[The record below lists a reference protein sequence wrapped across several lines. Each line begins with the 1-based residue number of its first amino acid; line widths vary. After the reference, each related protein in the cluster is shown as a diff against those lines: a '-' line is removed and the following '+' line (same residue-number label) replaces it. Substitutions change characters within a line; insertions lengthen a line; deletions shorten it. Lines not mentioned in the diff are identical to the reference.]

1 MSAEPPI
8 ALVTGASAGL
18 GAEFARQLARRGN
31 RMVLVGR
38 NRDRLELLAA
48 EFGGAE
54 VLVADLA
61 TEVGVE
67 AVAARLKDQ
76 DRPISTLVNN
86 AGFGTADSFL
96 DSTPEYESDSVEV
109 MVRAVTLLSKTAA
122 EAMVERGHGM
132 ILNVSSVAAL
142 LPGGSY
148 SAAKAF
154 VLTLTESLALELQ
167 DTGVQASVVLPGFT
181 RTQFHQRAD
190 IDTTAIPEWMWLDSG
205 EVART
210 ALTDASQ
217 GRVVCVPGLQ
227 YRALSALLQALPR
240 PFVRRLTGTK
250 GAPSMD
256 HADTTEI
263 PDTAKTKAGKF

>member
-1 MSAEPPI
+1 
-8 ALVTGASAGL
+8 
-18 GAEFARQLARRGN
+18 
-31 RMVLVGR
+31 MVLVGR

-76 DRPISTLVNN
+76 DRPSTLVNN

-167 DTGVQASVVLPGFT
+167 GTGVQASVVLPGFT

-190 IDTTAIPEWMWLDSG
+190 IDTTAIPEWMWLDNG
-205 EVART
+205 ED
-210 ALTDASQ
+210 ALF
-217 GRVVCVPGLQ
+217 
-227 YRALSALLQALPR
+227 LLN
-240 PFVRRLTGTK
+240 
-250 GAPSMD
+250 
-256 HADTTEI
+256 I
-263 PDTAKTKAGKF
+263 

>member
-1 MSAEPPI
+1 MSTELPT
-8 ALVTGASAGL
+8 ALVTGASSGL
-18 GAEFARQLARRGN
+18 GTDFARQLARRGN

-38 NRDRLELLAA
+38 NQDRLEQLAA

-61 TEVGVE
+61 TEVGIE
-67 AVAARLKDQ
+67 AVAERLGDR

-109 MVRAVTLLSKTAA
+109 MVRAVTLLSKAAA
-122 EAMVERGHGM
+122 EAMLERDHGM
-132 ILNVSSVAAL
+132 ILNVSSIAAL

-154 VLTLTESLALELQ
+154 VLTLTESLALELEG
-167 DTGVQASVVLPGFT
+167 TGVQASVVLPGFT
-181 RTQFHQRAD
+181 RTQFHQRANVD
-190 IDTTAIPEWMWLDSG
+190 ATAIPEWMWLDSG
-205 EVART
+205 QVART

-217 GRVVCVPGLQ
+217 GHVVCIPGLQ
-227 YRALSALLQALPR
+227 YRALSALLQTLPR
-240 PFVRRLTGTK
+240 PLVRRLTGASA
-250 GAPSMD
+250 APSMD
-256 HADTTEI
+256 RADTAATG
-263 PDTAKTKAGKF
+263 AGRI